1 MVKINAYYGE
11 SFFGYV
17 RVPETSDA
25 ATFASEEQA
34 HEYARKITPPPGVV
48 LRIESLQ

>member
-1 MVKINAYYGE
+1 MFKINAYYGATY
-11 SFFGYV
+11 FGYV

-34 HEYARKITPPPGVV
+34 HEYARTVSPPPGVI
-48 LRIESLQ
+48 LRVESVE